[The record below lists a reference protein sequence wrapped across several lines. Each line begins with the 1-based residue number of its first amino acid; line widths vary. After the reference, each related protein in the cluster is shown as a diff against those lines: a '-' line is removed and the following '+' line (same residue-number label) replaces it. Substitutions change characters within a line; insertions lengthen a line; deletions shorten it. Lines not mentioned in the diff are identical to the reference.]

1 MKIKRFLAQLL
12 SAVLCMTLAGCYG
25 NESDAKKNIAV
36 IVKAVD
42 SDFWHSVKNGV
53 NSAAIEYNVSV
64 SFEGPE
70 NEEDYKAQNDM
81 IKKAVSDGA
90 DVIILSAI
98 DYVKSNDA
106 VEYAVKNGVKVITID
121 SSIESE
127 NVSLFIGTDNVGA
140 GRAAGEAAVSGF
152 SSDEKIYIGLVNY
165 NADTD
170 NGRQRETGFREYIKN
185 VENAQIITMVT
196 ADSNA
201 ESATAAAAS
210 LIKGYPEINVLVGF
224 NEWMTLGV
232 GNAIKQLGVKDTVR
246 GIGFDSNVISV
257 GMIET
262 GEMDTLIVQN
272 PFAIG
277 YLGVKNAAVLA
288 SGGSISEKTIYTAV
302 TPVNKENLFDEDVQK
317 IIFRFS

>member
-90 DVIILSAI
+90 DVILLSAI

-106 VEYAVKNGVKVITID
+106 VEYAAEGLDSERQRSNVEKEKILYVAAEDAALDCCADRHALIGVDSLEGLLADEVLDCILNGGDT
-121 SSIESE
+121 
-127 NVSLFIGTDNVGA
+127 
-140 GRAAGEAAVSGF
+140 GRAA
-152 SSDEKIYIGLVNY
+152 DEKHLVYLIYGKSRVGENSLRRLHGSLNEVCGESVELRTAERRLEVLRSGCIRRDEREVDIGGGHAGKL
-165 NADTD
+165 DL
-170 NGRQRETGFREYIKN
+170 RLLCGFLK
-185 VENAQIITMVT
+185 
-196 ADSNA
+196 
-201 ESATAAAAS
+201 S
-210 LIKGYPEINVLVGF
+210 LPSCPCAG
-224 NEWMTLGV
+224 
-232 GNAIKQLGVKDTVR
+232 
-246 GIGFDSNVISV
+246 
-257 GMIET
+257 
-262 GEMDTLIVQN
+262 
-272 PFAIG
+272 
-277 YLGVKNAAVLA
+277 
-288 SGGSISEKTIYTAV
+288 
-302 TPVNKENLFDEDVQK
+302 LF
-317 IIFRFS
+317 RHSPP